1 MITRERKGAQFLIEE
16 EGNGVEATIRD
27 GVMWKVL
34 RRGGD

>member
-1 MITRERKGAQFLIEE
+1 MITREGKGAQFLIE